1 MTPERWREIERLYY
15 AALERDAAERATF
28 LNEACGGDEGLHR
41 EVESL
46 LAYHGT
52 TNGLM
57 ALPAVT
63 ADLAR
68 LSPIASAV
76 RRAQE
81 SSVPGQLVGRVF
93 GSYEV
98 QALIAAGG
106 MGEVYR
112 AVDTRLNR
120 TVAVKTLPRQLSYDP
135 DRQERFRR
143 EASIVSSLNHP
154 HICTLYDVGIEDGI
168 HYLVMEHID
177 GETLQAR
184 LERGPLPLARA
195 LEYATQM
202 CDALDKAHRRGVI
215 HRDLKPANVMLAKSG
230 IKLLDFGLAKIEH
243 APAPAPDATHT
254 RTLTSDGTILGTFQ
268 YMAPEQVEGKDA
280 DARTDIFAL
289 GALVYEMI
297 TAKKA
302 FDGPTQANVIG
313 AILKDEPPPLS
324 EIVPHVPASLA
335 RAIARC
341 LAKEPDDR
349 WQTAN
354 DLLFEL
360 RSIASPAAASV
371 RRSRGLSR
379 RAERALWMALVIV
392 AIAGAGF
399 WARSR
404 DVRPGVPTRD
414 APAIAYSLFP
424 ADGIT
429 LYSVHG
435 PPLALSPDGR
445 FIVYVG
451 AKADGP
457 TQLWLRSLYSQGVQ
471 ALPGTDGAHTPF
483 WSSDSQWI
491 GFFAANSL
499 KKVRISSGLTQVIAT
514 NVQNKGGAAWNAD
527 DVILFQAWPVGLS
540 RVSGQGG
547 QVTPVITGEG
557 GLVGGAAVAP
567 HRVGGARYFWPQFL
581 ADGRH
586 FIYADAVSRS
596 INIASLD
603 DDRPQTL
610 MTFPVRISSLA
621 QVPGYILFVQDTSLF
636 ARPFDETRLEFAGEA
651 IRLVDGI
658 PVSGPGRASFS
669 VSASGVL
676 AYWPFP
682 SGVAAALHWFGRDG
696 RESPPAVNSAAKYAG
711 FALSPDAKR
720 LVFSRAAQ
728 NGGADLWLRDVVEG
742 TEQQLTFDG
751 AAFTPQWSP
760 DGTRIVFTGPGESPP
775 PKLFIR
781 NITDTSPASRF
792 VAAPTPN
799 FASSWSADGRSI
811 VSVRID
817 PASRND
823 LWVQRLQDGAAERL
837 SLNTPFNEF
846 QGKVSPD
853 SRWIAYVTDE
863 SGADEV
869 WVARFPSGDGRRQ
882 VSVGGGT
889 SPQWGSKEIL
899 FVSGNNQLM
908 SAPFTEGENGV
919 NVSSPQALFP
929 VPNVAEWDSFL
940 YPTANAFVAAS
951 NGQRFLVAVR
961 GPDPNAPP
969 INIVVN
975 WRALLNR

>member
-15 AALERDAAERATF
+15 AALERDDVAERAAF
-28 LNEACGGDEGLHR
+28 LIEACGGDEGLRH

-46 LAYHGT
+46 LAFHGT
-52 TNGLM
+52 ATDFT
-57 ALPAVT
+57 ALPGIT

-76 RRAQE
+76 RRTQE
-81 SSVPGQLVGRVF
+81 SSVPGRLVGRVF

-120 TVAVKTLPRQLSYDP
+120 TVAIKTLPGQLSGDP

-143 EASIVSSLNHP
+143 EANIVSSLNHP
-154 HICTLYDVGIEDGI
+154 HICTLYDVGIQEGI
-168 HYLVMEHID
+168 PYLVMEHID
-177 GETLQAR
+177 GETLQTR

-202 CDALDKAHRRGVI
+202 CDALDKAHRHGVI

-230 IKLLDFGLAKIEH
+230 VKLLDFGVAKI
-243 APAPAPDATHT
+243 ARARASAPDATHT
-254 RTLTSDGTILGTFQ
+254 RTLTSEGTILGTFQ

-280 DARTDIFAL
+280 DARTDIFAF

-302 FDGPTQANVIG
+302 FDGQTQANVIG
-313 AILKDEPPPLS
+313 AILKDEPPPII
-324 EIVPHVPASLA
+324 EIVPEVPVSID
-335 RAIARC
+335 RALARC
-341 LAKEPDDR
+341 LAKDPDDR

-360 RSIASPAAASV
+360 RSIVSPAAAGV
-371 RRSRGLSR
+371 RGARLSR
-379 RAERALWMALVIV
+379 RIERALWMALVI
-392 AIAGAGF
+392 ATIASAGF
-399 WARSR
+399 WERSR
-404 DVRPGVPTRD
+404 DVGPGAPTRD
-414 APAIAYSLFP
+414 APAIGYTLFP
-424 ADGIT
+424 ADGIA

-445 FIVYVG
+445 YIVYVG

-457 TQLWLRSLYSQGVQ
+457 TQLWLRSLYSQGEQ
-471 ALPGTDGAHTPF
+471 ALPGTDGANTPF

-499 KKVRISSGLTQVIAT
+499 KKVRISTGLTQVVAT
-514 NVQNKGGAAWNAD
+514 NVRNNGAAWNAD
-527 DVILFQAWPVGLS
+527 DVIVFQAWPGGLS
-540 RVSGQGG
+540 RVSAQGG
-547 QVTPVITGEG
+547 QVTPVTTGEG
-557 GLVGGAAVAP
+557 T
-567 HRVGGARYFWPQFL
+567 HFWPQFVG
-581 ADGRH
+581 DGRH
-586 FIYADAVSRS
+586 FIYAASVSRS
-596 INIASLD
+596 IDIASLD
-603 DDRPQTL
+603 NERPRTL

-621 QVPGYILFVQDTSLF
+621 YVPGYILFVQDASLF
-636 ARPFDETRLEFAGEA
+636 ARPFDEQRLELTGKA
-651 IRLVDGI
+651 IRLLDGI

-676 AYWPFP
+676 AYWPYP
-682 SGVAAALHWFGRDG
+682 AGVPVTLHWFGRDG
-696 RESPPAVNSAAKYAG
+696 RESSPAVNSPAQYAG

-720 LVFSRAAQ
+720 LVFSRAAKD
-728 NGGADLWLRDVVEG
+728 GGADLWLREIAEG

-760 DGTRIVFTGPGESPP
+760 DGKRIVFTGPGENPP

-781 NITDTSPASRF
+781 NITDTIPASRF
-792 VAAPTPN
+792 GVATTPN
-799 FASSWSADGRSI
+799 FASSWSTDGRSI

-817 PASRND
+817 PASRHD
-823 LWVQRLQDGAAERL
+823 LWVQRVQDGAAERL
-837 SLNTPFNEF
+837 SFNTPFNEF
-846 QGKVSPD
+846 DGKVSPD
-853 SRWIAYVTDE
+853 NQWIAYVTDE
-863 SGADEV
+863 SGVEEV
-869 WVARFPSGDGRRQ
+869 WATRFPSGDGRRQ
-882 VSVGGGT
+882 VSVGGGR
-889 SPQWGSKEIL
+889 SPQWGAGGKEIL
-899 FVSGNNQLM
+899 YMSGNNQLM
-908 SAPFTEGENGV
+908 AALFTEGPTGATV
-919 NVSSPQALFP
+919 GSRRVLFP
-929 VPNVAEWDSFL
+929 IPNVAEIDWSL
-940 YPTANAFVAAS
+940 YPTANTFVAAS

-961 GPDPNAPP
+961 APDPNAPP

>member
-1 MTPERWREIERLYY
+1 VTPERWREIERLYY
-15 AALERDAAERATF
+15 EALDRDAAERAAF
-28 LNEACGGDEGLHR
+28 LNEACGGDEGLRR

-52 TNGLM
+52 ANDFM
-57 ALPAVT
+57 ALPAT
-63 ADLAR
+63 ADLER

-76 RRAQE
+76 RRTQE
-81 SSVPGQLVGRVF
+81 SSVPGRLVGRVF

-120 TVAVKTLPRQLSYDP
+120 TVAIKTLRGQLSGDP

-143 EASIVSSLNHP
+143 EANIVSSLNHP
-154 HICTLYDVGIEDGI
+154 HICTLFDVGIQDGI
-168 HYLVMEHID
+168 QYLVMEHID
-177 GETLQAR
+177 GETLQTR
-184 LERGPLPLARA
+184 LERGPLPLVRA
-195 LEYATQM
+195 LEYATQI
-202 CDALDKAHRRGVI
+202 CDALDKAHRHGVI

-230 IKLLDFGLAKIEH
+230 VKLLDFGVAKIARAR
-243 APAPAPDATHT
+243 APAADATHT
-254 RTLTSDGTILGTFQ
+254 RTLTSEGTIIGTFQ

-280 DARTDIFAL
+280 DARTDIFAF

-297 TAKKA
+297 TGKKA
-302 FDGPTQANVIG
+302 FDGPSQANVIG
-313 AILKDEPPPLS
+313 AILKDNPPPVIEL
-324 EIVPHVPASLA
+324 VPDMPPSLD
-335 RAIARC
+335 RALARC
-341 LAKEPDDR
+341 LAKDPDER

-360 RSIASPAAASV
+360 RSIASPAAAGG
-371 RRSRGLSR
+371 RTSRVLSR
-379 RAERALWMALVIV
+379 RVERAMWMALVIA

-404 DVRPGVPTRD
+404 DVRPGGPIEE
-414 APAIAYSLFP
+414 APAIGYTLFP
-424 ADGIT
+424 SDGT
-429 LYSVHG
+429 ALYSVHG

-445 FIVYVG
+445 SIVYVG

-457 TQLWLRSLYSQGVQ
+457 TQLWLRSLYSQREE
-471 ALPGTDGAHTPF
+471 ALPGTDGANTPF

-491 GFFAANSL
+491 GFFAASSL

-514 NVQNKGGAAWNAD
+514 NVQNKGGATWNAG
-527 DVILFQAWPVGLS
+527 DVIVFQDWPGDLS
-540 RVSGQGG
+540 RVSAQGG
-547 QVTPVITGEG
+547 QVTPVTMGEG
-557 GLVGGAAVAP
+557 S
-567 HRVGGARYFWPQFL
+567 HFWPQFVG
-581 ADGRH
+581 DGQH
-586 FIYADAVSRS
+586 FVYADSVSRS
-596 INIASLD
+596 IRIASLD
-603 DDRPQTL
+603 NDRPRTL

-621 QVPGYILFVQDTSLF
+621 YVPGYILFVQDASLV
-636 ARPFDETRLEFAGEA
+636 ARPFDEKRLEFAGEA
-651 IRLVDGI
+651 IRLLDGI

-676 AYWPFP
+676 AYWPYP
-682 SGVAAALHWFGRDG
+682 AGVAAALRWFGRDG
-696 RESPPAVNSAAKYAG
+696 RESSPAVNSPAQYAG
-711 FALSPDAKR
+711 FALSPDEKQ
-720 LVFSRAAQ
+720 LVFSRAAK

-742 TEQQLTFDG
+742 TEHQLTFDG

-760 DGTRIVFTGPGESPP
+760 DGGRIVFTGPGESPP

-781 NITDTSPASRF
+781 NITNTSPPSRF
-792 VAAPTPN
+792 VVAPTAN
-799 FASSWSADGRSI
+799 FASSWSADGHSI

-817 PASRND
+817 PANRND
-823 LWVQRLQDGAAERL
+823 LWVQRVQDGAAERL
-837 SLNTPFNEF
+837 SFNTPFNESH
-846 QGKVSPD
+846 GKVSPD
-853 SRWIAYVTDE
+853 NRWIAYVTDE

-889 SPQWGSKEIL
+889 SPQWGAGSKEI
-899 FVSGNNQLM
+899 FYISGNNHLM
-908 SAPFTEGENGV
+908 ATPLTDGQTGV
-919 NVSSPQALFP
+919 SVGSPRALFP
-929 VPNVAEWDSFL
+929 IPNIAESDWLL
-940 YPTANAFVAAS
+940 YPTANRFVAAS

-975 WRALLNR
+975 WRALLHR

>member
-1 MTPERWREIERLYY
+1 VTPERWREIERLYY
-15 AALERDAAERATF
+15 AALERDAAERAAF
-28 LNEACGGDEGLHR
+28 LNEACGGDDGLRR
-41 EVESL
+41 EIESL
-46 LAYHGT
+46 VAYHGAA
-52 TNGLM
+52 NDFM
-57 ALPAVT
+57 AHPAVT
-63 ADLAR
+63 ADVAR
-68 LSPIASAV
+68 FSPLASAV
-76 RRAQE
+76 RRTQE
-81 SSVPGQLVGRVF
+81 SSVPGRFVGRVF

-120 TVAVKTLPRQLSYDP
+120 TVAIKTLPGQLSDDP

-143 EASIVSSLNHP
+143 EANIVSSLNHP
-154 HICTLYDVGIEDGI
+154 HICTLYDVGIQDGI

-177 GETLQAR
+177 GETLQTR
-184 LERGPLPLARA
+184 LERGPLPLVRA

-202 CDALDKAHRRGVI
+202 CDALDRAHRHGVI

-230 IKLLDFGLAKIEH
+230 VKLLDFGVAKIARAR
-243 APAPAPDATHT
+243 APAPHATHT
-254 RTLTSDGTILGTFQ
+254 RTLTSEGTILGTFQ

-313 AILKDEPPPLS
+313 AILKDEPPPVI
-324 EIVPHVPASLA
+324 EIVPDVPVSLD
-335 RAIARC
+335 RALARC
-341 LAKEPDDR
+341 LAKDPDDR

-360 RSIASPAAASV
+360 RSIASPTAAGI
-371 RRSRGLSR
+371 RRSRVLSR
-379 RAERALWMALVIV
+379 RVERALWMALVI
-392 AIAGAGF
+392 ATIAGAGF

-404 DVRPGVPTRD
+404 AVRPGAPPGD
-414 APAIAYSLFP
+414 APAIGYTLLP
-424 ADGIT
+424 ADGVA
-429 LYSVHG
+429 LDSVHG

-445 FIVYVG
+445 YIVYVG

-457 TQLWLRSLYSQGVQ
+457 TQLWLRSLYSQGEQ
-471 ALPGTDGAHTPF
+471 ALPGTDGASTPF
-483 WSSDSQWI
+483 WSGDSQWI

-527 DVILFQAWPVGLS
+527 DVILFQAFPGGLS
-540 RVSGQGG
+540 RVSAHGG
-547 QVTPVITGEG
+547 QVTPVTTGG
-557 GLVGGAAVAP
+557 VS
-567 HRVGGARYFWPQFL
+567 HFWPQFL
-581 ADGRH
+581 EDGQH
-586 FIYADAVSRS
+586 FIYADSTSRS
-596 INIASLD
+596 IHIASLD
-603 DDRPQTL
+603 NNRPLTL

-621 QVPGYILFVQDTSLF
+621 YVPGYVLFVQDASLF

-651 IRLVDGI
+651 IRLVAGI

-676 AYWPFP
+676 AYWPYP
-682 SGVAAALHWFGRDG
+682 AGVPAALHWLGRDG
-696 RESPPAVNSAAKYAG
+696 RESSPAVKPPAQYAG
-711 FALSPDAKR
+711 FALSPDAQR

-728 NGGADLWLRDVVEG
+728 NGAADLWLRDVAEG

-760 DGTRIVFTGPGESPP
+760 DGARIVFTGPGENPP
-775 PKLFIR
+775 PKLFIKTV
-781 NITDTSPASRF
+781 TDTSPASRF
-792 VAAPTPN
+792 AIASTPN
-799 FASSWSADGRSI
+799 FASSWSGDGRSI

-817 PASRND
+817 RANRND
-823 LWVQRLQDGAAERL
+823 LWVQRVQDGAAERL
-837 SLNTPFNEF
+837 SFNTPFNEF
-846 QGKVSPD
+846 HGKVSPD

-869 WVARFPSGDGRRQ
+869 WVAHFPSGDGRRQ

-899 FVSGNNQLM
+899 YISGNNQLTA
-908 SAPFTEGENGV
+908 APFTEGQTGV
-919 NVSSPQALFP
+919 NIGSPRALFP
-929 VPNVAEWDSFL
+929 IPNIAESDWLL
-940 YPTANAFVAAS
+940 YPTANTFVVAS

-961 GPDPNAPP
+961 EPDPNAPP